1 MNAAQCIGSFGFVD
15 VARNQML
22 HLLFQLR
29 ANLTLQFSCHVPLSS
44 MPFNGLRGQ
53 IHNADLQAVSEHGQ
67 SVGSA
72 DP

>member
-1 MNAAQCIGSFGFVD
+1 
-15 VARNQML
+15 ML
-22 HLLFQLR
+22 CLLFQLR